1 MDQTKEIDIDL
12 KKIFFMMRKK
22 VVYILLFTLL
32 GGIAA
37 GCFTEFFID
46 QKYTAK
52 ISLYVYSDMDQLSTQ
67 SSISYNDYTAATG
80 FDDPGNLTGSHL
92 RYGVGNGLTGFGIGR
107 GDGHIKHI
115 GVLVL
120 GSGNAVLNGA
130 AVR

>member
-52 ISLYVYSDMDQLSTQ
+52 ISLFHQLQ
-67 SSISYNDYTAATG
+67 R
-80 FDDPGNLTGSHL
+80 LHRL
-92 RYGVGNGLTGFGIGR
+92 HRFGKKLPCRAGER
-107 GDGHIKHI
+107 RSAGQ
-115 GVLVL
+115 
-120 GSGNAVLNGA
+120 GSGESRADG
-130 AVR
+130 RQHH

>member
-52 ISLYVYSDMDQLSTQ
+52 ISLYVYSDMDQLSTHQ
-67 SSISYNDYTAATG
+67 
-80 FDDPGNLTGSHL
+80 LQRLHRL
-92 RYGVGNGLTGFGIGR
+92 HRFGKKLPCRAGER
-107 GDGHIKHI
+107 RSAGQ
-115 GVLVL
+115 
-120 GSGNAVLNGA
+120 GSGKSRADG
-130 AVR
+130 RQHH

>member
-52 ISLYVYSDMDQLSTQ
+52 ISLYV
-67 SSISYNDYTAATG
+67 
-80 FDDPGNLTGSHL
+80 
-92 RYGVGNGLTGFGIGR
+92 
-107 GDGHIKHI
+107 
-115 GVLVL
+115 
-120 GSGNAVLNGA
+120 
-130 AVR
+130 